1 MERIYGYVRIST
13 KQQNIER
20 QIRNILKIYPEA
32 ILYKEAFTG
41 TQISRPVFDRL
52 IQQLRENDTVVFDS
66 VSRMSRDSKEGFKL
80 YMELFEKGI
89 NLVFLKEPHINTS
102 VYREALK
109 SQINVISNTGDIA
122 TDKLIN
128 SVINALKEFQL
139 DLAKRQIDIAFQQSE
154 KEVMDLRQRTK
165 EGIETARRN
174 GKSIGGV
181 EGKKLITKKSIECKK
196 NILNLSK
203 DFNGNMNDKEL
214 IKLLNVA
221 SNTFYK
227 YKRELKEKNSKL

>member
-20 QIRNILKIYPEA
+20 QIRNILKIYPDA

-102 VYREALK
+102 VYRESLK